1 MSAQNRLPAA
11 LVVAGLL
18 LTGCGGSNDDAPAAA
33 AAAAPVAAAA
43 PSATPKAA
51 KVAKVAKVTKV
62 SATPSVGPEVVVP
75 STTDVKSQEIVA
87 GDWQSRVVAALRRV
101 DARLVIDQP
110 AAVKKVRA
118 TCEQMET
125 GMFSTKVIPIIEKR
139 FSSKELTVTHGMAQD
154 IYSVLL
160 QDACY
165 NMHES

>member
-1 MSAQNRLPAA
+1 MSAQNRLLAA
-11 LVVAGLL
+11 LVVAGFL
-18 LTGCGGSNDDAPAAA
+18 LTGCGGSNNDAPAAA
-33 AAAAPVAAAA
+33 AAATAATPIATSA
-43 PSATPKAA
+43 PSAKPKAA
-51 KVAKVAKVTKV
+51 VAKKPKV
-62 SATPSVGPEVVVP
+62 SATPTIGPEVVVP
-75 STTDVKSQEIVA
+75 STTDVKSQEILA

-101 DARLVIDQP
+101 DPRLVVNQP

-118 TCEQMET
+118 TCQQMET

-139 FSSKELTVTHGMAQD
+139 FSSRELTVTHGMAQD

>member
-1 MSAQNRLPAA
+1 
-11 LVVAGLL
+11 
-18 LTGCGGSNDDAPAAA
+18 
-33 AAAAPVAAAA
+33 
-43 PSATPKAA
+43 
-51 KVAKVAKVTKV
+51 
-62 SATPSVGPEVVVP
+62 VP